1 MAITLIQHGIV
12 ITVND
17 AFEII
22 QDGFVAVADGRITA
36 VGAHPPPELERAA
49 AVQVDAGGGIIMPGL
64 VNAHTHLP
72 MTLFRGLADDLS
84 LDRWLN
90 EFIFPAEQK
99 FLSPACVRAATWLA
113 CAEMLLSGTTTCCD
127 GYFFEDQVAEVLS
140 DCGLRAVV
148 GQGVIDFPAPGVSDP
163 ARNVRYAAEFV
174 ERWRA
179 RCAAV
184 RPSIFC
190 HSAYTCSARTLTAAK
205 QAARRLGVLFQIH
218 VAETA
223 AEVAQIRQQQNG
235 ASPIAYLERL
245 DLLDADTLLVHGV
258 WLDAADMETIARS
271 GAGVVHCPQ
280 SNMKLASGIAPLPAM
295 LAAGLRVG
303 LGTDGCASN
312 NTLDLF
318 SEMDT
323 TAKVHK
329 VNLLDPT
336 VMNAPSV
343 LKLATI
349 DGARCLGLG
358 DDTGSLEV
366 GKAADLV
373 VVDTHR
379 PHMVPLYDAVSQIVY
394 AAKASD
400 VRHVMVA
407 GKFRVR
413 NGRLVDLDLFRI
425 LQDVAPFARA
435 VADEFGGFPGG
446 CGARVGPEENQSQ
459 KR

>member
-1 MAITLIQHGIV
+1 MAVTLIRNGIV

-17 AFEII
+17 AFDVIE
-22 QDGFVAVADGRITA
+22 DGFVAVDGGRITA
-36 VGAHPPPELERAA
+36 VGAHLPPELERAA

-64 VNAHTHLP
+64 VNAHTYLP
-72 MTLFRGLADDLS
+72 MVLFRGLADDLP

-99 FLSPACVRAATWLA
+99 FLSPSCVRAATRLA

-127 GYFFEDQVAEVLS
+127 GYFFEDQVAEVLC
-140 DCGLRAVV
+140 DCGLRAVAA
-148 GQGVIDFPAPGVSDP
+148 QGVIDFPAPGVPD
-163 ARNVRYAAEFV
+163 AAQNVGHAVEFV
-174 ERWRA
+174 EKWRA
-179 RCAAV
+179 RCATV

-223 AEVAQIRQQQNG
+223 AEVEQIRQQQG
-235 ASPIAYLERL
+235 GLSPVAYLDRL
-245 DLLDADTLLVHGV
+245 ELLDAGTLLVHGV
-258 WLDAADMETIARS
+258 WMTAADMQTVARRR
-271 GAGVVHCPQ
+271 AAVIHCPH

-295 LAAGLRVG
+295 LEAGLKVG

-318 SEMDT
+318 SKMDT

-329 VNLLDPT
+329 VKSLDPT
-336 VMNAPSV
+336 AMDAAGV
-343 LKLATI
+343 LQLATI
-349 DGARCLGLG
+349 GGARCLGLG
-358 DDTGSLEV
+358 DETGSLEV
-366 GKAADLV
+366 GKTADLV
-373 VVDTHR
+373 VVDTRR
-379 PHMVPLYDAVSQIVY
+379 PHMVPLYDAVSQVVY

-407 GKFRVR
+407 GEFRVR
-413 NGRLVDLDLFRI
+413 DGRLTDMDLDGV
-425 LQDVAPFARA
+425 LQDVLPFARSVAGELGGAAA
-435 VADEFGGFPGG
+435 VCAPQQAGKAVFRSG
-446 CGARVGPEENQSQ
+446 R
-459 KR
+459 